1 MPGLGRVGGLGLLPP
16 CRDFHLTD
24 SRIIDPFV
32 HKTCSLHPPFF
43 GGKVCGPKGVG
54 PNAEILYWGVSL

>member
-1 MPGLGRVGGLGLLPP
+1 MPGLGRFGGLGLLPP

-32 HKTCSLHPPFF
+32 HKTVVCILPFSE
-43 GGKVCGPKGVG
+43 GKFAAQKAWG
-54 PNAEILYWGVSL
+54 PNAEILY